1 MKPNSKQEISYI
13 HDDRSEHVIVC
24 IPNHPKWFPSRS
36 TNSTLHFA
44 TIFHSTQQIP
54 IPPNSLL
61 FSCPVKTR
69 RYQLTYFNGF
79 RDITVTRRMTPKL
92 PSRTYTI
99 FFPTAKK
106 QSEKILGK
114 CTTRF
119 KCSLHVHWFT
129 K

>member
-1 MKPNSKQEISYI
+1 MKPNTKQEISYI
-13 HDDRSEHVIVC
+13 HDDRSEHMHDCLYSESSKVVS
-24 IPNHPKWFPSRS
+24 FS
-36 TNSTLHFA
+36 TNSTLHFT

-119 KCSLHVHWFT
+119 ECSLHWFT

>member
-13 HDDRSEHVIVC
+13 HDDRSEHVHDCLYSESSKVVS
-24 IPNHPKWFPSRS
+24 FS
-36 TNSTLHFA
+36 TNSTLF
-44 TIFHSTQQIP
+44 TSQRYFTQLNKSRSRQTVFY
-54 IPPNSLL
+54 SLVQL
-61 FSCPVKTR
+61 TR